1 MTDQNRRNDLM
12 LHNGNFAKRTLALLI
27 SVALLGAF
35 VSCGSDD
42 KKSKGNKGNN
52 GSVSQATRAADN
64 PNIVEF
70 DDTEDENDNYTV
82 RAGDDDIVTT
92 TTTTAP
98 PRTKKTTTSAT
109 TTTTTTA
116 KKTTTT
122 TKATTTTTKA
132 TTTTTTT
139 KPASPLSNSYKV
151 VYKTYSSDNGKL
163 KYRYPQISGLYDEA
177 MQSFYNDYFKKSCTG
192 ALSDSG
198 LDTFKGTYEVK
209 YKTKDT
215 LSIVFRESYLY
226 GGAAHG
232 YSTAHAI
239 TIDLA
244 TGNTVIPSE
253 AVDMDKATDAITN
266 DTWTLTRSADGVTKK
281 NVIDYFNQFD
291 EATIRNSLSIDDMIR
306 VKNSGGKYTVTGKA
320 GCNSYLDVNGDPVLI
335 LEVNHALGDYVE
347 VQF

>member
-1 MTDQNRRNDLM
+1 MTS
-12 LHNGNFAKRTLALLI
+12 NGHFVKKALALII
-27 SVALLGAF
+27 SAALLGTFA
-35 VSCGSDD
+35 SCGSDD
-42 KKSKGNKGNN
+42 KNSKNTKKNS

-70 DDTEDENDNYTV
+70 DDTEDE
-82 RAGDDDIVTT
+82 DDAVVTHSGEDDVVTT

-98 PRTKKTTTSAT
+98 SRTKKTTTT
-109 TTTTTTA
+109 TTTTTTKKTTTA
-116 KKTTTT
+116 KPTETKTTTT
-122 TKATTTTTKA
+122 TKATTAA
-132 TTTTTTT
+132 TQ
-139 KPASPLSNSYKV
+139 PASQLNNKYKV
-151 VYKTYSSDNGKL
+151 TYKTYATDDGKI
-163 KYRYPQISGLYDEA
+163 KYKYPQITGLYDET

-192 ALSDSG
+192 SLTDLG

-215 LSIVFRESYLY
+215 LSIVFRESFLY
-226 GGAAHG
+226 SGAAHG
-232 YSTAHAI
+232 YTSAHAI

-244 TGNTVIPSE
+244 TGNTIIPSE
-253 AVDMDKATDAITN
+253 SVDMDKAADAITN

-281 NVIDYFNQFD
+281 HIINYFNQFD
-291 EATIRNSLSIDDMIR
+291 EASIKSNLSVDDMIR
-306 VKNSGGKYTVTGKA
+306 IKNSGGKYTVSGKT